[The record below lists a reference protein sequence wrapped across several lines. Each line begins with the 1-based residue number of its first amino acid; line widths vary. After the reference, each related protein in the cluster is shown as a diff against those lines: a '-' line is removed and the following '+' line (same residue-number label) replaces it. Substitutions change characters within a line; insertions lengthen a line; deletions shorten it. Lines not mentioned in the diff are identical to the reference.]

1 MSFTLLQ
8 QDNLKN
14 FTLPLLLEPEKIVNF
29 WNSLISLQFFQV
41 LESLNTQQS
50 KNRAIFDFGSHRS
63 FICENIKD

>member
-8 QDNLKN
+8 QDNLKI
-14 FTLPLLLEPEKIVNF
+14 FTPPLLLDPEKIVNF

-50 KNRAIFDFGSHRS
+50 KIERS
-63 FICENIKD
+63 SISDRIGPLFVKT